1 MAKKHAI
8 GIDLGTTYSCVA
20 IWEERNSRA
29 EIIHNDQGNRTTPSF
44 VAFTNSQRLVGDAA
58 KNQASTNPTNTV
70 FDAKRLIGR
79 KYSDP
84 VIEND
89 LKLWPFKVVA
99 DAEDKPKIVVNYKG
113 QENELT
119 PEEIS
124 SMILTK
130 MKDIAGAFLESP
142 VTDAVVTVPAY
153 FSHSQRKATKD
164 AGTIAGLN
172 VMRII
177 NEPTAAA
184 LAYGLQKRPNCVGK
198 RNVFVF
204 DLGGGT
210 LDVSLLTIKGDTY
223 QVKATAGDTHLGGE
237 DFDNRMVRYLAKE
250 FKRKYKEDM
259 NGNSKALRRLRNECE
274 KAKRIL
280 SYNNEATIDIDAL
293 FQGIDFH
300 STMTRARFEKLND
313 DLFEKCMDTV
323 KRCLDD
329 ARVDKNHVHDLV
341 LVGGSSRIPKVQKL
355 LQSFFPG
362 KELCKSINPDEAV
375 AYGAAVQAYMINNG
389 QGGNDSKTLKN
400 LVLMDVTPLSL
411 GTSIKGD
418 LMSVLIPRNT
428 PIPAK
433 KKGTYFTDSDDQP
446 TVCVDVYEGE
456 RLRASENNMLGLFSF
471 DVPPAPRGFPI
482 YICFDVN
489 EDGILSVSAKEK
501 LTGKKQ
507 EITINNGTGRFSA
520 KEVAKMIEEAEM
532 LKDED
537 EKYKERVKAKNALD
551 ECVYKVKKAIKDGNF
566 FSKVSAM
573 DKQRIM
579 AAIRET
585 RDMVNNDGVEQGET
599 YQYKKCLME
608 LQSVTNEIMDK
619 INSDYEE
626 SDNED

>member
-1 MAKKHAI
+1 M
-8 GIDLGTTYSCVA
+8 L
-20 IWEERNSRA
+20 
-29 EIIHNDQGNRTTPSF
+29 
-44 VAFTNSQRLVGDAA
+44 L
-58 KNQASTNPTNTV
+58 ST
-70 FDAKRLIGR
+70 DAKRLIGR

-113 QENELT
+113 QEKELT

-130 MKDIAGAFLESP
+130 MKDIAVAFLESP

-184 LAYGLQKRPNCVGK
+184 LAYGLQKKPNCVEK

-210 LDVSLLTIKGDTY
+210 L
-223 QVKATAGDTHLGGE
+223 
-237 DFDNRMVRYLAKE
+237 
-250 FKRKYKEDM
+250 
-259 NGNSKALRRLRNECE
+259 
-274 KAKRIL
+274 
-280 SYNNEATIDIDAL
+280 EATIDIDAL

-323 KRCLDD
+323 KRCFDD
-329 ARVDKNHVHDLV
+329 ARVDKNHVHDIV

-489 EDGILSVSAKEK
+489 EDGILSVSAEEK

-579 AAIRET
+579 AAIREA
-585 RDMVNNDGVEQGET
+585 REMVNNDGVEQGET

-608 LQSVTNEIMDK
+608 LQSVTNEIMGK

-626 SDNED
+626 GDNED